1 MTDQQQQITE
11 LRNHIK
17 NLIKEREQYTEQNV
31 IESIN
36 DDIRY
41 YQRQINFLNDGNL
54 PSKN

>member
-36 DDIRY
+36 DDILY
-41 YQRQINFLNDGNL
+41 YQRQIDFLNDGNL
-54 PSKN
+54 PGKN

>member
-1 MTDQQQQITE
+1 MTQEQQ
-11 LRNHIK
+11 LLNHIK

-36 DDIRY
+36 DDILY

>member
-36 DDIRY
+36 DDILY

>member
-1 MTDQQQQITE
+1 MTEEQQ
-11 LRNHIK
+11 LLNHIQ

-41 YQRQINFLNDGNL
+41 YQRQIDFLNDGNL
-54 PSKN
+54 SSKN

>member
-1 MTDQQQQITE
+1 MTEEQQ
-11 LRNHIK
+11 LLNHIQ

-41 YQRQINFLNDGNL
+41 YQRQIDFLNDGNL